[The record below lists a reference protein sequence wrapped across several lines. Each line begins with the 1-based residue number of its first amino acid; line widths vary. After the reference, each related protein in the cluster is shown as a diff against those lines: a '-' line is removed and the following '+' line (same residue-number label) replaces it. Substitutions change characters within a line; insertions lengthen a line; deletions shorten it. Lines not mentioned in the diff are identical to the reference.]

1 MIMKLTGLDKI
12 VFVLCILVVLSL
24 YFSFWRAD
32 EDASEVEII
41 VGGVKTHI
49 LDLFENKQLSIEG
62 THGESV
68 IEIKDGQAR
77 FISSP
82 CNTSFC
88 VRSGWQSQGGDFVAC
103 LPNSVS
109 IHLVGGQKI
118 YDAINF

>member
-1 MIMKLTGLDKI
+1 MRLTWADKI
-12 VFVLCILVVLSL
+12 VLILCVLLTASL
-24 YFSFWRAD
+24 YWGLWRAD
-32 EDASEVEII
+32 DEAREVEII
-41 VGGVKTHI
+41 VDGEKNYI
-49 LDLFENKQLSIEG
+49 LDLFENKRLSVKG
-62 THGESV
+62 KLGESV

-88 VRSGWQSQGGDFVAC
+88 VRSGWQNHGGDFVAC

-109 IHLVGGQKI
+109 LHLVGGSKL